1 METTGR
7 TAVVTGAGSGIG
19 RATAEA
25 LARAGMVVVVADR
38 DGASAK
44 ETTAGLTGEG
54 HQAVEIDVSDPG
66 SLETLFTA
74 LAGANRDLACVVNA
88 AGIMSGG
95 DAWPG
100 SDLNRMHR
108 VLAVNGG
115 GAIVASTLAARYPVP
130 GDRVV
135 VNVGSAAGIRVLPPD
150 PAYAFTKAGLL
161 HFTRSVA
168 AGASQKEGGVRAN
181 IVLPGMVRTPLL
193 ETSGRDGVA
202 DWLVKRV
209 AGPLLTPEQ
218 VAAPILE
225 LVMGNQNGEAWSI
238 ELDPADPSRAVV
250 AVLGT

>member
-1 METTGR
+1 MDVTGR
-7 TAVVTGAGSGIG
+7 TAVVTGGASGIG

-25 LARAGMVVVVADR
+25 LADAGMAVVLADV
-38 DGASAK
+38 DGEAAQQ
-44 ETTAGLTGEG
+44 AAAALPGAG

-66 SLETLFTA
+66 SLETLFDL
-74 LAGANRDLACVVNA
+74 LASAGRDLAAVVNA
-88 AGIMSGG
+88 AGIMTGG
-95 DAWPG
+95 DPWPG
-100 SDLNRMHR
+100 SDLARMHR

-115 GAIVASTLAARYPVP
+115 GALVATTLAARYPVP

-135 VNVGSAAGIRVLPPD
+135 VNVGSAAGVRLLPPD

-168 AGASQKEGGVRAN
+168 AGASGLRVH

-193 ETSGRDGVA
+193 QTSGRDGVA

-218 VAAPILE
+218 VAAPIVD
-225 LVMGNQNGEAWSI
+225 LVTGDKHGLALSI
-238 ELDPADPSRAVV
+238 ELDPEDSSRVV
-250 AVLGT
+250 VTELPA

>member
-1 METTGR
+1 MDVVGR
-7 TAVVTGAGSGIG
+7 TALVTGGASGIG
-19 RATAEA
+19 RAAATA
-25 LARAGMVVVVADR
+25 LADAGMVLVVADL
-38 DGASAK
+38 DGAAAK
-44 ETTAGLTGEG
+44 EAASELAGDG

-66 SLETLFTA
+66 SVETLFGM
-74 LAGANRDLACVVNA
+74 LAAAGRDLACVVNA

-95 DAWPG
+95 DPWPA
-100 SDLNRMHR
+100 SDLTRMQR

-115 GAIVASTLAARYPVP
+115 GAITATTLAARYPVP

-135 VNVGSAAGIRVLPPD
+135 VNVGSAAGVRVLPPD

-161 HFTRSVA
+161 HFTRSA
-168 AGASQKEGGVRAN
+168 AANANGLRVN

-218 VAAPILE
+218 VAEPIVA
-225 LVMGNQNGEAWSI
+225 LVTGEANGEAWTI
-238 ELDPADPSRAVV
+238 ELDPDDPARAVV
-250 AVLGT
+250 QVLA

>member
-1 METTGR
+1 VDVVGR
-7 TAVVTGAGSGIG
+7 TAVVTGAASGIG
-19 RATAEA
+19 HATAAA
-25 LARAGMVVVVADR
+25 LAGAGMAVVVADI
-38 DGASAK
+38 DGAAAK
-44 ETTAGLTGEG
+44 EAAARLTGHG
-54 HQAVEIDVSDPG
+54 HQAVETDVSDPAP
-66 SLETLFTA
+66 LAALFA
-74 LAGANRDLACVVNA
+74 ELASAGRDLACVVNA

-95 DAWPG
+95 DPWPG
-100 SDLNRMHR
+100 SDLRRMAR

-115 GAIVASTLAARYPVP
+115 GAITTTTLAATYPVP

-168 AGASQKEGGVRAN
+168 AGGSGLRVN

-193 ETSGRDGVA
+193 ATSGPDGVA

-218 VAAPILE
+218 VAEPILT
-225 LVMGNQNGEAWSI
+225 LVTGDHNGEAWSI
-238 ELDPADPSRAVV
+238 ELDPADPTRALVQVV
-250 AVLGT
+250 G

>member
-1 METTGR
+1 MEVIGR
-7 TAVVTGAGSGIG
+7 TALVTGGASGIG

-25 LARAGMVVVVADR
+25 LARAGLVVVLADL
-38 DGASAK
+38 DGAAAK
-44 ETTAGLTGEG
+44 EAAAGLVGDG
-54 HQAVEIDVSDPG
+54 HQAVELDVSDPG
-66 SLETLFTA
+66 SLETLFGM
-74 LAGANRDLACVVNA
+74 LAGAGRDLACVVNA

-95 DAWPG
+95 DPWPG
-100 SDLNRMHR
+100 SDLGRMHR

-115 GAIVASTLAARYPVP
+115 GAIVATTLAARYPVP

-135 VNVGSAAGIRVLPPD
+135 VNVGSAAGVRPLPPD
-150 PAYAFTKAGLL
+150 PTYAFTKAGLL
-161 HFTRSVA
+161 HFTRSAA
-168 AGASQKEGGVRAN
+168 AGTHGLRVN

-218 VAAPILE
+218 VAASILD
-225 LVMGNQNGEAWSI
+225 LVTGDQNGEAWSI
-238 ELDPADPSRAVV
+238 ELDPENPTRAIV

>member
-1 METTGR
+1 MDVVGR
-7 TAVVTGAGSGIG
+7 TAVVTGGASGIG

-25 LARAGMVVVVADR
+25 LATAGMAVIVADL
-38 DGASAK
+38 DGTAAK
-44 ETTAGLTGEG
+44 EAAAGLAGEG

-66 SLETLFTA
+66 SLETLFTM
-74 LAGANRDLACVVNA
+74 LATADHDLACVVNA

-95 DAWPG
+95 DPWPG
-100 SDLNRMHR
+100 SDLERMHR

-115 GAIVASTLAARYPVP
+115 GAITATTLAARYPVP

-161 HFTRSVA
+161 HFTRSAA
-168 AGASQKEGGVRAN
+168 AGSSGLRVN

-225 LVMGNQNGEAWSI
+225 LVTGDQNGEAWSI
-238 ELDPADPSRAVV
+238 ELEPEEPSRAIV
-250 AVLGT
+250 AALET